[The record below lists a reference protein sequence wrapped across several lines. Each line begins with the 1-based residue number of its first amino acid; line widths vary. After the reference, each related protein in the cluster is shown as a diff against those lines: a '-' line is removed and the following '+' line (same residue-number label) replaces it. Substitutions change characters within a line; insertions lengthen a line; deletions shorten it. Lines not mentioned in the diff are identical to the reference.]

1 MFSRSKRPALKVLEQ
16 RLKFMTS
23 NSFAKYSAAAVLM
36 LSFSTHAFGQHQMK
50 LKFGTWKLNVQ
61 KSQFPAGGEP
71 QSDTRV
77 YEDRGGGV
85 IMSTHTTVSHQGKE
99 SLTIYAAKFDGKE
112 YPVVTRG
119 SAALSTI
126 AFHAIGRYSESF
138 LLTREG
144 KVGVRGTTSIS
155 KDGKTMTMGMDL
167 TDGKGQTQHVI
178 DIYEKQ

>member
-1 MFSRSKRPALKVLEQ
+1 
-16 RLKFMTS
+16 MTN
-23 NSFAKYSAAAVLM
+23 NSFVRYAAAAALLLM
-36 LSFSTHAFGQHQMK
+36 AWPTNAGAQEEMK

-61 KSQFPAGGEP
+61 KSQFPAGTEP

-85 IMSTHTTVSHQGKE
+85 IMSTHTTINHQGKE
-99 SLTIYAAKFDGKE
+99 SLTIYAAKFDRKE

-126 AFHAIGRYSESF
+126 AFDPIDRYSESF
-138 LLTREG
+138 VLTREG
-144 KVGVRGTTSIS
+144 KVAVRGTTSIS
-155 KDGKTMTMGMDL
+155 KDGRTLTMTMD
-167 TDGKGQTQHVI
+167 TTNPNGQTGHIV